1 MTSRAGQKRSAASNG
16 AEASTSTAHTS
27 KKTRFVE
34 PDEDPANF
42 AEQVDSAL
50 ETRSRRGKVKSEG
63 YESDSSDDG
72 EGVVNSRK
80 KGKEEEE
87 DEDDMFAMADKEE
100 KAQEETGK
108 KKDKFMRLGDIE
120 GQEFNDKSDE
130 DSDDEEF
137 EDEDARE
144 RKKKEGMGYEM
155 SSFNMREEMEEGKF
169 TDDGNYIR
177 TFDPHQVHDKW
188 MDGLDEREIKL
199 ARKRKREQEK
209 KQQEKMERE
218 ERELEESGGAAAIE
232 LKLLPYL
239 KKGETVLEAL
249 QRLGAAEKRKQPA
262 KKPYVFRIWLSTL
275 SRLTHFDDLRAK
287 RKADGTMN
295 VDKQPHTPTD
305 IEAITELASKL
316 MSLGDVDVYSKTY
329 EELVRHVRTAGNVE
343 SNWEPPSADVK
354 YEYRWEKPG
363 SGQTDQVFGP
373 FSEEDMKS
381 WFKAAYFGTHGE
393 QVKVRPVGG
402 EWGDWDDVIS

>member
-1 MTSRAGQKRSAASNG
+1 MASRAGQKRSAASNN
-16 AEASTSTAHTS
+16 AEASTSSGHAS

-50 ETRSRRGKVKSEG
+50 ETRSRRGKVRSEG

-87 DEDDMFAMADKEE
+87 EEDDMFAMADKEE
-100 KAQEETGK
+100 KAQEESGK
-108 KKDKFMRLGDIE
+108 KKQDKFMRLGDIE
-120 GQEFNDKSDE
+120 GQEFNDESGE
-130 DSDDEEF
+130 NSDDEDF

-144 RKKKEGMGYEM
+144 RKKKEGMGFEL

-209 KQQEKMERE
+209 KQKEKIERE
-218 ERELEESGGAAAIE
+218 ERELEESGGPAAVE

-239 KKGETVLEAL
+239 KKGETILEAL

-262 KKPYVFRIWLSTL
+262 KKP
-275 SRLTHFDDLRAK
+275 AK
-287 RKADGTMN
+287 RKADGAMN

-305 IEAITELASKL
+305 IETITELASKL
-316 MSLGDVDVYSKTY
+316 MSLGDADVYSKSY

-343 SNWEPPSADVK
+343 QNWEPPSADVK
-354 YEYRWEKPG
+354 YEYKWDKPG
-363 SGQTDQVFGP
+363 SGQTDQPFGP
-373 FSEEDMKS
+373 FSEENMKS
-381 WFKAAYFGTHGE
+381 WYKAAYFGTYGE
-393 QVKVRPVGG
+393 QVKVRRVGG
-402 EWGDWDDVIS
+402 EWGDWDDVVQ

>member
-1 MTSRAGQKRSAASNG
+1 MASRAGQKRSAASNS
-16 AEASTSTAHTS
+16 AEASTSSAHTS

-34 PDEDPANF
+34 PDDDPANF

-87 DEDDMFAMADKEE
+87 EEEDMFAMADKEE

-120 GQEFNDKSDE
+120 GQEFHDE
-130 DSDDEEF
+130 SGENSDDEDF

-144 RKKKEGMGYEM
+144 RKKKEGMGFEL

-209 KQQEKMERE
+209 KQKEKMDRE
-218 ERELEESGGAAAIE
+218 ERELQESGGPAAVE
-232 LKLLPYL
+232 LQLLPYL
-239 KKGETVLEAL
+239 KKGETILEAL

-262 KKPYVFRIWLSTL
+262 KKP
-275 SRLTHFDDLRAK
+275 AK
-287 RKADGTMN
+287 RKADGAMS

-305 IEAITELASKL
+305 IEVITDLASKL

-354 YEYRWEKPG
+354 YEYKWDKPG

-373 FSEEDMKS
+373 FSEEDMRS
-381 WFKAAYFGTHGE
+381 WYKAAYFGTYGE
-393 QVKVRPVGG
+393 QVKVRRVGG
-402 EWGDWDDVIS
+402 EWGDWDDVVQ